1 MNIEIESPGLYTFSQ
16 YLSMYDL
23 KKLHD
28 PVLLITKV
36 PYLLVQQDP
45 VNTKSMCFSIS
56 YIIHPWLISFPT
68 NIANQECINLDII
81 IDP

>member
-1 MNIEIESPGLYTFSQ
+1 MIIRGTESFIFKVTIMNIEIESPGLYTFSQ

-45 VNTKSMCFSIS
+45 VNTKSMCFSI
-56 YIIHPWLISFPT
+56 
-68 NIANQECINLDII
+68 
-81 IDP
+81 